1 MNVDNDNQVASI
13 ASASL
18 SPAASSSSAGQS
30 NKAIYSSVTEPS
42 SSASSTCSPPSARL
56 SPVTPPSS
64 SNAVGL
70 SKREVPLCD
79 RQQHAARQDT
89 AMNVGINNPA
99 TPTQPTLNHV
109 NSSTSNPS
117 RLRCPVQCCP
127 CNHQSYTGWVDIHS
141 VVKHLNRVH
150 LPCYQHP
157 PPDFLDAFRLVVC
170 DQCKILFFS
179 RAGCQICK
187 GKRSNVAS
195 HATPRPSTCRISAPT
210 NLPMDLDD
218 TQTQISHTSMSVAVP
233 LSEIKFSLH
242 PFRPESTYLKVPKGN
257 GAKVSHPR
265 SDHSATI
272 WQIPAQFQPLPRC
285 PIQFCAHAQEVEKPA
300 PTAPPTSL
308 NKGCPAGTAAVAT
321 NCGTKPLQVNA
332 HTKTIGSW
340 KGMQM
345 RNSSTKLGGTKYFEQ
360 RVKETSAEQQ
370 QISPKIPPF
379 SQ

>member
-42 SSASSTCSPPSARL
+42 SSVSSTCSPPSSRL

-70 SKREVPLCD
+70 SKLEVPLCD

-89 AMNVGINNPA
+89 AMNVGIDNPA
-99 TPTQPTLNHV
+99 TPTQPTLHHV

-218 TQTQISHTSMSVAVP
+218 TQT
-233 LSEIKFSLH
+233 
-242 PFRPESTYLKVPKGN
+242 
-257 GAKVSHPR
+257 
-265 SDHSATI
+265 
-272 WQIPAQFQPLPRC
+272 
-285 PIQFCAHAQEVEKPA
+285 
-300 PTAPPTSL
+300 
-308 NKGCPAGTAAVAT
+308 
-321 NCGTKPLQVNA
+321 
-332 HTKTIGSW
+332 
-340 KGMQM
+340 
-345 RNSSTKLGGTKYFEQ
+345 
-360 RVKETSAEQQ
+360 
-370 QISPKIPPF
+370 
-379 SQ
+379 